1 LVELPLALVP
11 CYKAGGGGVKED
23 AKCELKPEEEMGE
36 RLVACLRDKS
46 LVITPSF
53 DLTFCYVSRYNNKFK
68 YIPK

>member
-1 LVELPLALVP
+1 M
-11 CYKAGGGGVKED
+11 G
-23 AKCELKPEEEMGE
+23 ELKP
-36 RLVACLRDKS
+36 VACLWDKS